1 MGRDVINGQCRDAIT
16 VLDGLELS
24 DQPLAV
30 SQRHFFVAAGTR
42 IPAAVQRFC
51 GDHVD
56 LALQARRNLETT
68 VHDQLD
74 AREALVQRFNHANQ
88 AILLRRFVKAA
99 GQPVRIHGVQ
109 KEAPVTP
116 LPQGCHYLVS
126 KKSGPLR
133 RRLVDHYRVPVP
145 VAGHLPLRRYVLEIG
160 PRGLHFCNRR
170 VGVKLGPFGAQG

>member
-30 SQRHFFVAAGTR
+30 RQWHFFVAAGTR

-56 LALQARRNLETT
+56 LAFQAWRNLEPP

-74 AREALVQRFNHANQ
+74 AREAFVQRFNHANQ
-88 AILLRRFVKAA
+88 AVLLCSLIKAA
-99 GQPVRIHGVQ
+99 GQAVRVHGVQ
-109 KEAPVTP
+109 KEPPVAP
-116 LPQGCHYLVS
+116 LPQGRYHLVR

-133 RRLVDHYRVPVP
+133 GRLVDHHRVPVP
-145 VAGHLPLRRYVLEIG
+145 VAGHLPLRRDVLEIG
-160 PRGLHFCNRR
+160 PRGLHFCHRR

>member
-1 MGRDVINGQCRDAIT
+1 MGGDVIDGQCRNAIT

-30 SQRHFFVAAGTR
+30 RQWHFFVATGPC
-42 IPAAVQRFC
+42 IPAVVQRFC

-56 LALQARRNLETT
+56 LAFQAWRNLEAP

-74 AREALVQRFNHANQ
+74 AGEAFVQRLNHANQ
-88 AILLRRFVKAA
+88 AVLLRRFVKPA
-99 GQPVRIHGVQ
+99 GQAVRVHGVE
-109 KEAPVTP
+109 KEPPVAP
-116 LPQGCHYLVS
+116 LPQGLYHLVR

-133 RRLVDHYRVPVP
+133 GRLVDHHGVPVP

-170 VGVKLGPFGAQG
+170 VGVKLGPFRAQG